1 MPEVAAIFDSV
12 DSWQFNSTQLQS
24 ICSTLCGQYCIF
36 VLTHL
41 ARGFSLEHI
50 IPLINYFC
58 DTYAND
64 AFIFN
69 YINQKYYSNFLNKEL
84 KIVDLPFIFEQA
96 SSPVKI

>member
-1 MPEVAAIFDSV
+1 
-12 DSWQFNSTQLQS
+12 
-24 ICSTLCGQYCIF
+24 

-50 IPLINYFC
+50 ISLINDCC

-69 YINQKYYSNFLNKEL
+69 YINQKYSNFLNKEL

-96 SSPVKI
+96 SYPVKI

>member
-1 MPEVAAIFDSV
+1 MR
-12 DSWQFNSTQLQS
+12 S
-24 ICSTLCGQYCIF
+24 ILYFCVNVFSQRF
-36 VLTHL
+36 LTRTH
-41 ARGFSLEHI
+41 

-64 AFIFN
+64 VFIFN